1 MMQDVHYVGLDVH
14 KKTIAFCE
22 KKQDGRVVEE
32 GVLEATRSALQSW
45 ANRRVPWVGGMEATL
60 FTGWIYDFLKP
71 FAVELKV
78 GHPLMLRS
86 ICAGKKKS
94 DKIDARKLADLL
106 RCDLFPES
114 YMAPAALRDLRR
126 VLRFRNLRLSASFLP

>member
-1 MMQDVHYVGLDVH
+1 LDDH

-22 KKQDGRVVEE
+22 KTQSGRVIAE
-32 GVLEATRSALQSW
+32 GIIEANRSALELW
-45 ANRRVPWVGGMEATL
+45 ASRRVMWIGGMEATL
-60 FTGWIYDFLKP
+60 FTGWIYDYLKP
-71 FAVELKV
+71 LAVELKV

-106 RCDLFPES
+106 RCDLFPEG
-114 YMAPAALRDLRR
+114 APMTASLS
-126 VLRFRNLRLSASFLP
+126 SASLVTIRWRMSKTL

>member
-1 MMQDVHYVGLDVH
+1 IGLDVH

-22 KKQDGRVVEE
+22 KTQDGRVTAE
-32 GVLEATRSALQSW
+32 GIIEANRSALELW
-45 ANRRVPWVGGMEATL
+45 ANQRRAWVGGMEATL

-71 FAVELKV
+71 FAIELKV

-106 RCDLFPES
+106 RC
-114 YMAPAALRDLRR
+114 
-126 VLRFRNLRLSASFLP
+126 